1 MGNIITQANDDARA
15 YSVDTTGNLSL
26 LNTLNAKTGVFD
38 NTSWFKQNIMVDG
51 TVDGVDLSVLKT
63 TVDGM
68 AGAGQGTFTGKS
80 VAALNFTGTSGNFD
94 NLTVSATGT
103 FGTIK
108 TSLLDING
116 NITNTTGPKYI
127 TASTG
132 SGIKLENGST
142 TTNGF
147 VQVNSNGSISIMP
160 YTGTSLVLGG
170 NMTGAGSINMSTG
183 TFNGLKASSAT
194 MDYAYINGPLYVSGT
209 YNAPYGTLPG
219 TNIAGQITTSESS
232 NDLALGTTNDGGS
245 LLLNRN
251 TILSSSRTLTLS
263 GNMTGAGN
271 INAGAGTFSS
281 LTLSGALT
289 GTTGTFNGLLIA
301 RTGANIMGSFT
312 GATGTFTNLLNASGG
327 LTTTNLTG
335 TSIATIGGMLN
346 ANGGITLPSGST
358 MTFGGNM
365 TGAGNINAGTG
376 TFSSVTTTGAI
387 SGGAGTFSSALT
399 VNGGLTLPSS
409 ATLTLSGNMTGAG
422 NINAGKLIQINQSTV
437 PTYVSATSA
446 MTNNNGL
453 LIQGA
458 TNKWSIGEVKGP
470 RTTSG
475 NRLCFSLGDIP
486 FACIDPTTKN
496 LVGANDSTW

>member
-1 MGNIITQANDDARA
+1 MGNIITQATDNDRA
-15 YSVDTTGNLSL
+15 YDIDATGNLSL

-38 NTSWFKQNIMVDG
+38 NTSWFKQNVIVDG
-51 TVDGVDLSVLKT
+51 TVDGVDISALKT
-63 TVDGM
+63 TVDNM
-68 AGAGQGTFTGKS
+68 TGAGQGTFTGRTVS
-80 VAALNFTGTSGNFD
+80 ASSFTGTSGNFD

-132 SGIKLENGST
+132 AGIKLENGST
-142 TTNGF
+142 TSNGY
-147 VQVNSNGSISIMP
+147 VQVNSNGSISIIP

-170 NMTGAGSINMSTG
+170 NMTGAGSINMNTG
-183 TFNGLKASSAT
+183 AFNGLISTTST
-194 MDYAYINGPLYVSGT
+194 TDYSFVNGPLYVSGT
-209 YNAPYGTLPG
+209 YIGPLGTLPA
-219 TNIAGQITTSESS
+219 TNIPGQITTADTS
-232 NDLALGTTNDGGS
+232 NDLEIGTTSDYGS
-245 LLLNRN
+245 FLLNRN
-251 TILSSSRTLTLS
+251 TILPSSRTLTLG
-263 GNMTGAGN
+263 GNMTGTGS
-271 INAGAGTFSS
+271 INVGSGTFSS

-312 GATGTFTNLLNASGG
+312 GATGTFTNLLSTNGG
-327 LTTTNLTG
+327 LTTTSLTG
-335 TSIATIGGMLN
+335 TSTATIGGMLN
-346 ANGGITLPSGST
+346 ANGGITLPST
-358 MTFGGNM
+358 ATLTFAGNM
-365 TGAGNINAGTG
+365 TGAGNINAGVG
-376 TFSSVTTTGAI
+376 TFSSVTT
-387 SGGAGTFSSALT
+387 SGAGTFSSLLT
-399 VNGGLTLPSS
+399 ANGGLTLPST

-446 MTNNNGL
+446 MTGNNGL

-470 RTTSG
+470 RSASV

-486 FACIDPTTKN
+486 FACIDPATKN
-496 LVGANDSTW
+496 LVAANDSTW

>member
-1 MGNIITQANDDARA
+1 MGNIITQANDNDRA
-15 YSVDTTGNLSL
+15 YDIDATGNLSL

-38 NTSWFKQNIMVDG
+38 NNSWFKQNIMVDG

-63 TVDGM
+63 TVDSM

-103 FGTIK
+103 FGAIK

-132 SGIKLENGST
+132 AGIKLENGST
-142 TTNGF
+142 TSNGF

-170 NMTGAGSINMSTG
+170 NMTGAGSINMNTG
-183 TFNGLKASSAT
+183 TFNGIKATTAT

-209 YNAPYGTLPG
+209 YTNAYGTLPG
-219 TNIAGQITTSESS
+219 TNLPGQITTSESM
-232 NDLALGTTNDGGS
+232 NDLALGTTNDGGY

-251 TILSSSRTLTLS
+251 TILPSSRTLTLN

-289 GTTGTFNGLLIA
+289 GTTGTFNGILNA

-312 GATGTFTNLLNASGG
+312 GATGTFTNLLSASGG
-327 LTTTNLTG
+327 LTTTSLTG
-335 TSIATIGGMLN
+335 TSTATIGGMLN

-358 MTFGGNM
+358 LTFGGNM
-365 TGAGNINAGTG
+365 TGAGNINAG
-376 TFSSVTTTGAI
+376 
-387 SGGAGTFSSALT
+387 AGTFSSLST
-399 VNGGLTLPSS
+399 SGGLTAAAGTFNGLLTANGNITLPST
-409 ATLTLSGNMTGAG
+409 ATLTLSGNMTGTG
-422 NINAGKLIQINQSTV
+422 NINAGKLILINQSTV
-437 PTYVSATSA
+437 PTYVSTTTA

-470 RTTSG
+470 KSTSG

-496 LVGANDSTW
+496 LVAANDPAW